1 MQQTTNVI
9 RNHKDTV
16 FRMLFREKKAL
27 LQLYNALN
35 RTSYADESKL
45 EVYTLENAVYMSVK
59 NDVSFLF
66 CSELNLFEHQGS
78 FSPNV
83 PLRDLSYI
91 ARQLERY
98 TKDAAIYSGSQVKI
112 PTPRFVVF
120 YNGTTQ
126 QPDKRIL
133 RLSDAYEKKT
143 PDPDLELKV
152 LMLNINYG
160 KNRELMERCE
170 TLKGYSIF
178 VERIRKYARTES
190 IDTAVD
196 RTVEECIREGILA
209 DFLSVQRAEVKAMSI
224 FEYNEE
230 EERRKTQKADR
241 EMGLEMGRRVGY
253 REGRKEGRK
262 EGLTE
267 GLAESVL
274 ILLTG
279 LGEFPVALQERIKQ
293 ETDQEKLR
301 AWIGK
306 AAKAESLTQF
316 LAMTGLLDE
325 RDGRSAEKQGLSL

>member
-143 PDPDLELKV
+143 PDPEICQDG
-152 LMLNINYG
+152 IHRYG
-160 KNRELMERCE
+160 
-170 TLKGYSIF
+170 G
-178 VERIRKYARTES
+178 
-190 IDTAVD
+190 
-196 RTVEECIREGILA
+196 
-209 DFLSVQRAEVKAMSI
+209 
-224 FEYNEE
+224 
-230 EERRKTQKADR
+230 
-241 EMGLEMGRRVGY
+241 
-253 REGRKEGRK
+253 
-262 EGLTE
+262 
-267 GLAESVL
+267 
-274 ILLTG
+274 
-279 LGEFPVALQERIKQ
+279 
-293 ETDQEKLR
+293 
-301 AWIGK
+301 
-306 AAKAESLTQF
+306 
-316 LAMTGLLDE
+316 
-325 RDGRSAEKQGLSL
+325 

>member
-1 MQQTTNVI
+1 M
-9 RNHKDTV
+9 
-16 FRMLFREKKAL
+16 
-27 LQLYNALN
+27 
-35 RTSYADESKL
+35 
-45 EVYTLENAVYMSVK
+45 
-59 NDVSFLF
+59 
-66 CSELNLFEHQGS
+66 
-78 FSPNV
+78 
-83 PLRDLSYI
+83 
-91 ARQLERY
+91 
-98 TKDAAIYSGSQVKI
+98 
-112 PTPRFVVF
+112 VF

-160 KNRELMERCE
+160 KNQELMERCE

-279 LGEFPVALQERIKQ
+279 LGEFPVVLQERIKQ

>member
-241 EMGLEMGRRVGY
+241 EMGRE
-253 REGRKEGRK
+253 EGRKEGRK

-279 LGEFPVALQERIKQ
+279 QGDLPVALQERIKQ